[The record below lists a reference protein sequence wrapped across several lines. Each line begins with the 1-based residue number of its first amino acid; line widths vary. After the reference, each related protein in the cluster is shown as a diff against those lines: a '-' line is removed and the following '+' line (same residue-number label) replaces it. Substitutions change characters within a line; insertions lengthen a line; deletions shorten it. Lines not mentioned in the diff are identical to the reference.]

1 MIPTNTVIWA
11 AGVKAVPIISKLG
24 FPCDRAGRII
34 VNEKLQVEGE
44 RDIFAIGDCASFCH
58 GTDRPLP
65 TVAPVATQ
73 QAVVAARNIKR
84 LIAGDENLETFCYK
98 DQGAMATI
106 GRTEAVVNMNGTKMK
121 GFIAWLVWMFVHLL
135 RLAGAHTNTTVLLK
149 WTWNLV
155 SGTRLGRII
164 TNMQY
169 DESREL
175 RPMPLDI
182 EEKG

>member
-1 MIPTNTVIWA
+1 MAHRGQVRISGDAYIIHPLNVAYILTGLHLDDETICA
-11 AGVKAVPIISKLG
+11 ALLHDVVEDTCATLEEMEAEFGKNIMALIS
-24 FPCDRAGRII
+24 GRSPDQLDKF
-34 VNEKLQVEGE
+34 VY
-44 RDIFAIGDCASFCH
+44 RD
-58 GTDRPLP
+58 L
-65 TVAPVATQ
+65 
-73 QAVVAARNIKR
+73 
-84 LIAGDENLETFCYK
+84 
-98 DQGAMATI
+98 GAMATI

-121 GFIAWLVWMFVHLL
+121 GFIAWVVWMFVHLL

-149 WTWNLV
+149 WTWNLL

-175 RPMPLDI
+175 RPMPLDP